1 METMNGTV
9 EHGKCRK
16 KDAAPHITYKSQTGW
31 KNRNVENER
40 NGTEKTLTLSCSI

>member
-1 METMNGTV
+1 METANGTV
-9 EHGKCRK
+9 EHGKYRKK
-16 KDAAPHITYKSQTGW
+16 KDAETHIESQTGW